1 MSTTNTNP
9 FEGDEHT
16 PEESIPKMASDDQPE
31 WSDDKPET
39 PLLPVEEEEG
49 KKGHKFFGF
58 CCDSRRAVI
67 IVNMLSLVLFICGL
81 IAAVVPGSV
90 TVDTQNIVAMI
101 FNILFTVAIIIG
113 AMKFNES
120 TIVMGLLWEI
130 FIIFFWIIGAAS
142 TINRLD
148 WGKEP
153 AGAKGGTIAFVVISI
168 IWQFV
173 NIYAEVMLVW
183 EIKYGII
190 TPETYKQQEQSC
202 CCV

>member
-16 PEESIPKMASDDQPE
+16 PEESIPKMADDQPE

-153 AGAKGGTIAFVVISI
+153 AGAQGGTIAFVVISI